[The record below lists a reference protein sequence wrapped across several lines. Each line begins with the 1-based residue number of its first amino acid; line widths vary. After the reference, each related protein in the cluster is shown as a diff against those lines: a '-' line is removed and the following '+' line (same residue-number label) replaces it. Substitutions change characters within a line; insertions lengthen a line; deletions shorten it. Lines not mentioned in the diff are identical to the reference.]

1 MFFWDKISSGEKS
14 RKYYIYTLGC
24 KVNSY
29 ESEVIAE
36 HFNNADFSLAGE
48 PKDANVIVVNTCTVT
63 NQADSKSR
71 KTIRQARRENPEA
84 CLIVCGCSA
93 ENHKESLIDLDI
105 DILIGNKD
113 KSLLVKY
120 ALDFLKNK
128 NKIEKFYDLRNVPFE
143 EMSIKNFEGKTR
155 GFVKIQDGCNNF
167 CSYCIIPFMRGNIR
181 SKNIDVATEEINCL
195 ANNGYKEIVLT
206 GIHTG
211 SYGAG
216 CDYRLVDLIRNI
228 SKNENLERIRISSIE
243 ITELDEDF
251 MEELKTNKKI
261 VDHMHIPIQA
271 GSDHVLEMMRRKY
284 KLVDYIKKIDE
295 IRTIRPE
302 ISITT
307 DLIVGFPEETDEDF
321 ENTLKVVEQIGFAKV
336 HTFPYSMRTGT
347 LASTFKQVNDTVKKN
362 RTKQM
367 LELSDVL
374 ENKYYKSF
382 IGKELEVLVENDNSG
397 FTSNYIKVNLD
408 QDIKPNTLVKV
419 VITEVDGLTVKGKVK

>member
-1 MFFWDKISSGEKS
+1 
-14 RKYYIYTLGC
+14 
-24 KVNSY
+24 
-29 ESEVIAE
+29 
-36 HFNNADFSLAGE
+36 
-48 PKDANVIVVNTCTVT
+48 
-63 NQADSKSR
+63 
-71 KTIRQARRENPEA
+71 
-84 CLIVCGCSA
+84 
-93 ENHKESLIDLDI
+93 
-105 DILIGNKD
+105 
-113 KSLLVKY
+113 
-120 ALDFLKNK
+120 
-128 NKIEKFYDLRNVPFE
+128 
-143 EMSIKNFEGKTR
+143 
-155 GFVKIQDGCNNF
+155 
-167 CSYCIIPFMRGNIR
+167 
-181 SKNIDVATEEINCL
+181 
-195 ANNGYKEIVLT
+195 
-206 GIHTG
+206 
-211 SYGAG
+211 
-216 CDYRLVDLIRNI
+216 
-228 SKNENLERIRISSIE
+228 
-243 ITELDEDF
+243 